1 MSVYTKQRLTKILK
15 RTGQILATF
24 INSLMIYFSG
34 FSAVNN
40 LIDGT
45 VATPAYVH
53 ILLVIVFILC
63 IVMVWREEIP
73 AAIILLVVSGG
84 LSLYFEGIGY
94 NIYVW
99 LILGTPF
106 VLAGILLFIAGILPR
121 ENRLPSTS
129 QPLN

>member
-1 MSVYTKQRLTKILK
+1 MSTYTKQRLTKILK

-24 INSLMIYFSG
+24 MNSLMIYFSG
-34 FSAVNN
+34 FLAINN

-45 VATPAYVH
+45 GAAPAYVH

-63 IVMVWREEIP
+63 IVMVWREELP
-73 AAIILLVVSGG
+73 SAGLLFVVSAG

-94 NIYVW
+94 NFYAW

-106 VLAGILLFIAGILPR
+106 VLAGILLFIAGILPK
-121 ENRLPSTS
+121 EK
-129 QPLN
+129 QIA